1 MATRNPGNR
10 PADAGNAATLAAL
23 ARTVRTA
30 REGKRWTL
38 ATLASRSGL
47 SKGMLLQIESART
60 NPSIGTLIRIANAF
74 GVSVWQ
80 LFAAPEDAVRVAAST
95 DALRLW
101 RSRKGGSATLLIGAA
116 SPQPVE
122 LWEWRLA
129 PGDVYRGDAHFDTTV
144 EVIQVHHGTLTLV
157 VGKHRTTVPASGS
170 AIARMNEPHQY
181 RNDTRT
187 SVTFT
192 MVVIDPR

>member
-1 MATRNPGNR
+1 MATRNQE
-10 PADAGNAATLAAL
+10 TLAAL
-23 ARTVRTA
+23 ARTVRSA
-30 REGKRWTL
+30 RERKGWTL
-38 ATLASRSGL
+38 NALATRSGL

-80 LFAAPEDAVRVAAST
+80 LFAPPEDAVRVAGPA
-95 DALRLW
+95 DALTLW
-101 RSRKGGSATLLIGAA
+101 RSRKGGAATLLVGTA

-122 LWEWRLA
+122 LWTWRLA
-129 PGDVYRGDAHFDTTV
+129 PGDVYHGDAHFETTV
-144 EVIQVHHGTLTLV
+144 EVIQVHRGTLTLV
-157 VGKHRTTVPASGS
+157 VGKHRTMVGAPGS

-181 RNDTRT
+181 RNDGRT
-187 SVTFT
+187 PVTLT